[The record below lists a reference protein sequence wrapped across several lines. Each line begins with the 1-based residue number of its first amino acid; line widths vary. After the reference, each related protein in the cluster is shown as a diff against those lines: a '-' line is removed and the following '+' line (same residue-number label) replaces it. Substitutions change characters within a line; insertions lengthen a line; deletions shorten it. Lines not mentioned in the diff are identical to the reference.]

1 MRTRTYM
8 AGMIGLM
15 INAVLF
21 GVGAVTVLSVPALR
35 AWAPYLIPAVVVVS
49 LAVTPFIAWRMA
61 PLLRAR
67 RGSRAKD
74 APETR

>member
-15 INAVLF
+15 VNAVLF

-35 AWAPYLIPAVVVVS
+35 AWAPYLIPAMVVVS
-49 LAVTPFIAWRMA
+49 LALTPIIAWRMA
-61 PLLRAR
+61 PMLRLRHA
-67 RGSRAKD
+67 GRAK
-74 APETR
+74 ETADTR